1 MAYEWSSI
9 FVHSMRPCI
18 SSRRYLECLFTEMN
32 LRQSYLSQ
40 NCRCFSK
47 LVEMLTFIIDKLEA
61 TFGAEKVQKTLFFVN
76 AKVRRATV
84 PCFTVTVPD
93 IHVNSYCNWGGHLD
107 KNWLI
112 RLREIRFYSKVQNHN
127 VESGRFYKFKKAQ
140 FNIIQSFPVL
150 NLRPG
155 DMTRLSVTSC
165 YLSHLPKI
173 SLLPLTYFALTCY
186 LKKYKQTN
194 KQRLGFPRLHKL

>member
-1 MAYEWSSI
+1 MAQKKCNKPCFLWTQRSGGRPFPASRSLCLTSMSI
-9 FVHSMRPCI
+9 
-18 SSRRYLECLFTEMN
+18 
-32 LRQSYLSQ
+32 
-40 NCRCFSK
+40 
-47 LVEMLTFIIDKLEA
+47 
-61 TFGAEKVQKTLFFVN
+61 
-76 AKVRRATV
+76 ATV
-84 PCFTVTVPD
+84 T
-93 IHVNSYCNWGGHLD
+93 GKGHLD

-112 RLREIRFYSKVQNHN
+112 RLREIRFYLKTQNHN

-186 LKKYKQTN
+186 LKKYKQTAGSQKVASVSVFKDWLILIPCCLFHYVRVIFLATN
-194 KQRLGFPRLHKL
+194 FLGMNSYFRVVRFLNPREGIQGSLWFWI